1 MYFLQFKL
9 LKPLTEINNISI
21 TQFNSISFTENQSC
35 LGRWIFI
42 NCYLWNSKILTS
54 INKNN
59 YIIMNV
65 LLSKFT
71 TKHNTAPF
79 SQIKI
84 EDYFPA
90 FQEGIALA
98 KTEIDA
104 IVNNPEAPTFE
115 NTVVAMDFA
124 GDILDRLSSVFF
136 NLNSAETSDEMQK
149 IAQEV
154 SPLLSEFG
162 NDITLNAALFAK
174 IKTVY
179 EQKEN
184 LNLTPEQTTLL
195 DKKYKSFS
203 RNGANLPEDK
213 KDQLREIDKELSKLS
228 LQFGENVL
236 AETNAFELHLTDE
249 KDLAGLPEG
258 TIEAARL
265 LAKEKEK
272 EGWIFTLD
280 HPSYVPFLTYA
291 DNRELRKKMAIA
303 FGARSF
309 QNNEF
314 DNQENVLKIAKLRF
328 ERANLLGYKTH
339 AHFVLE
345 ERMAQSPEKVFTF
358 LNDLLAKAKPA
369 AQKEFAELAAF
380 AKELDGIEQLEK
392 WDGAYYSEKLKQ
404 QLFNLD
410 DEKLKPYFQ
419 LEKVLDGAFTVAK
432 KLYGLTFTEVF
443 DIDKYHEEVTTY
455 EVTDAENNLV
465 SIFYADFFPRKGKRN
480 GAWMT
485 SFKSQSKK
493 DGVNERP
500 HISNVCNFTKPT
512 ETKPSLLTFNEVTT
526 LFHEFGHGLH
536 GMLANTTYPSLSGTS
551 VFWDFVEL
559 PSQIMENWC
568 YEPEALALFANHYET
583 GEIIPI
589 EYVQKIKESASFQ
602 EGMATLRQL
611 SFGLLDMAW
620 HGQDPTS
627 ITDLKTFETEQ
638 FANTQLY
645 PDVKENAMSTA
656 FSHIFQGGYSSGY
669 YSYKWAEVLDADAF
683 EYFQESGIFNVEV
696 ATKFKENVLSKGGT
710 EHPMI
715 LYKRFRGQEPKPEA
729 LLKRAGLL

>member
-1 MYFLQFKL
+1 MSVLTQYF
-9 LKPLTEINNISI
+9 N
-21 TQFNSISFTENQSC
+21 
-35 LGRWIFI
+35 
-42 NCYLWNSKILTS
+42 
-54 INKNN
+54 
-59 YIIMNV
+59 
-65 LLSKFT
+65 

-84 EDYFPA
+84 EDYVPA

-98 KTEIDA
+98 KAEIDA
-104 IVNNPEAPTFE
+104 IVNNPDAPTFE
-115 NTVVAMDFA
+115 NTIVAMDYS
-124 GDILDRLSSVFF
+124 GDILDRLSSIFF
-136 NLNSAETSDEMQK
+136 NLNSAETNDEMQK

-154 SPLLSEFG
+154 SPWLSEFG
-162 NDITLNAALFAK
+162 NDIRLNAKLFAK
-174 IKTVY
+174 VKAVY
-179 EQKEN
+179 DQKESLN
-184 LNLTPEQTTLL
+184 LNPEQTTLL

-213 KDQLREIDKELSKLS
+213 KNQLREIDKELSKLS

-236 AETNAFELHLTDE
+236 AETNNFELHLTDE
-249 KDLAGLPEG
+249 KDLSGLPEG

-265 LAKEKEK
+265 LAKNQEK

-280 HPSYVPFLTYA
+280 YPSYVPFLTYA

-303 FGARSF
+303 FGAKGF
-309 QNNEF
+309 QKNEFNNE
-314 DNQENVLKIAKLRF
+314 EIVLKIAKLRH

-345 ERMAQSPEKVFTF
+345 ERMAESPEKVFSF

-369 AQKEFAELAAF
+369 AQKEFEELTAF

-455 EVTDAENNLV
+455 EVKDADGNLV

-485 SFKSQSKK
+485 SFKSQYVK

-536 GMLANTTYPSLSGTS
+536 GMLADTVYPSLSGTS
-551 VFWDFVEL
+551 VYWDFVEL

-602 EGMATLRQL
+602 EGLATLRQL

-620 HGQDPTS
+620 HGQDPTA

-683 EYFQESGIFNVEV
+683 EFFQENGIFNEEI
-696 ATKFKENVLSKGGT
+696 AKKFKDNVLSKGGT
-710 EHPMI
+710 EHPMT